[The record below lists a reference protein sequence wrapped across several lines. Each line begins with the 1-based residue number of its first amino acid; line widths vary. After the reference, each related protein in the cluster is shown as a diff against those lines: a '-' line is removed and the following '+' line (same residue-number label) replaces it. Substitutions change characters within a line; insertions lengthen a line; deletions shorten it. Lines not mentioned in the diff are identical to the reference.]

1 MCPDGQIQQVN
12 RKQHLKTFKL
22 HLCYINFLLF
32 IRLQFRTLVRRYGC
46 DICFTP
52 MILAD
57 SFVQSSKARDNEFT
71 TYKGDEPLIVQFAAK
86 TVNDFV
92 GASVMVAP

>member
-1 MCPDGQIQQVN
+1 
-12 RKQHLKTFKL
+12 
-22 HLCYINFLLF
+22 
-32 IRLQFRTLVRRYGC
+32 
-46 DICFTP
+46 

>member
-1 MCPDGQIQQVN
+1 MSGSNSLNAVCRI
-12 RKQHLKTFKL
+12 HF
-22 HLCYINFLLF
+22 ILF
-32 IRLQFRTLVRRYGC
+32 TRLQFRTLVRRYGC

-57 SFVQSSKARDNEFT
+57 SFVQSSRARDNEFT
-71 TYKGDEPLIVQFAAK
+71 THKDDKPLIVQFAAK

-92 GASVMVAP
+92 NASEMVAP